1 MLIDADFRPEVG
13 YVRRSDIRRSF
24 GQVRFSPRPRRS
36 KSIRKFTWQGSFD
49 YVTDAPA
56 IALQSKEASGLF
68 RIEFQSS
75 DQFSAE
81 YSHEFEL
88 LPNRF
93 AIAPGVIVPAGGYSY
108 STSRVSLLAR
118 PAAPGVGAAERLDRH
133 AVRRHEVRRVV
144 LRKMGVI
151 PQFQWSPA

>member
-1 MLIDADFRPEVG
+1 MSAAVTSAAA
-13 YVRRSDIRRSF
+13 SDSC
-24 GQVRFSPRPRRS
+24 VSVPRPRRS
-36 KSIRKFTWQGSFD
+36 KSIRKFTFQGSFD

-56 IALQSKEASGLF
+56 IELQSKEASGLF

-75 DQFSAE
+75 DQFSTE

-108 STSRVSLLAR
+108 STSRVSVLAR
-118 PAAPGVGAAERLDRH
+118 PAAPGVRAAQRVDRL
-133 AVRRHEVRRVV
+133 AVRRHEVRRLV
-144 LRKMGVI
+144 LRTMGCDAAVFAGAQRDAGVGI
-151 PQFQWSPA
+151 AAVR